1 MPTLPWQ
8 PKKYRTLEEAQA
20 DDELATVELSLAQ
33 KRAAIKRLEAAGLS
47 GSHFSWNWA
56 AIKNWLKNH

>member
-8 PKKYRTLEEAQA
+8 KQHRTLEEAQA
-20 DDELATVELSLAQ
+20 EDELATVELSLAQ

-47 GSHFSWNWA
+47 GKTFNWNWT
-56 AIKNWLKNH
+56 AIKAWLKNH